1 MSAPLFRFAA
11 MAGDTDGMYSYGKL
25 LESGQVHVYE
35 LVGNWLKYLGV
46 VKGHDEESKPQ
57 SLLIQLNL
65 TVKPGQ
71 AFLSLT
77 N

>member
-1 MSAPLFRFAA
+1 

-46 VKGHDEESKPQ
+46 VKGHGEESKPQ
-57 SLLIQLNL
+57 SLLIQI
-65 TVKPGQ
+65 Q
-71 AFLSLT
+71 S
-77 N
+77 

>member
-35 LVGNWLKYLGV
+35 LAGNWLKHLYV
-46 VKGHDEESKPQ
+46 VKGHGEESKPQ
-57 SLLIQLNL
+57 SLLIQLNPNRAL
-65 TVKPGQ
+65 
-71 AFLSLT
+71 
-77 N
+77 